1 MRKKILVAIILNVII
16 ISVTLGIISNL
27 TVRDSISRSLD
38 DRLMLARMIADY
50 IDSSLQANLNRL
62 MDISLSGKI
71 DLTYSNWDSARKAL
85 ETAYKY
91 SLFTDGVFLLDR
103 QGNILLTYPPQDVY
117 GENLSYIDYV
127 SQVLSEGKP
136 VISNVYTIDPIKK
149 QVLFMMV
156 PLKDRRDTIVGVAG
170 GMLSPGR
177 AFISSLLQR
186 MKIEKSGYI
195 DIIDSNEIVV
205 ASDYPARI
213 LSHDDNGGALAA
225 MIRRSQ
231 SGIRPYSH
239 VLPGAKGGE
248 TIKDILAF
256 VPLKRAPWGVIVGQ
270 EEKAVFAPAARL
282 KQHFF
287 FIVAAFIATSLLFGL
302 GASTSIV
309 RPLKALTAETNRI
322 AAGDLSKEVG
332 DLGSDEVLQLSNSFE
347 TMRKELSSSLD
358 SIQRQNLELEHRVAK
373 RTEQIQKSRL
383 QIKRLLKK
391 VISSQEHERARIAR
405 DIHDTV
411 LQDLSA
417 FLIKL
422 DICKLQHNQVP
433 ITEVD
438 EMRNILIDTMD
449 NVNSVIKDLRPS
461 ILDDFGIDTAITWLL
476 KNHLTEKGIDF
487 YFDMDF
493 PGKRR
498 LPSEVEIILFRI
510 LQEAIINIERHANAE
525 NVFVSLDVG
534 ESFIEILVED
544 DGCGFDVDQLM
555 SHPVEGG
562 RGLGIIGMKERA
574 SLLGGKLFIHS
585 MPSWGTRVCMQIPLN
600 GRLEDV

>member
-1 MRKKILVAIILNVII
+1 MRQKILVAIILNVII
-16 ISVTLGIISNL
+16 ISVTLGIIINL
-27 TVRDSISRSLD
+27 TVRDSIRRSLD
-38 DRLMLARMIADY
+38 DRLMLARMIADD
-50 IDSSLQANLNRL
+50 IDVSLQTNLNRL

-71 DLTYSNWDSARKAL
+71 DLTYSNWESARKAL

-103 QGNILLTYPPQDVY
+103 QGNILLTYPPHDVY
-117 GENLSYIDYV
+117 GDNLSYINYV

-136 VISNVYTIDPIKK
+136 VISNVYTMYPIKK

-177 AFISSLLQR
+177 AFITNLLQR

-213 LSHDDNGGALAA
+213 LSHDDNSGTLAA
-225 MIRRSQ
+225 MIRREQ
-231 SGIRPYSH
+231 SGIRPFSH

-256 VPLKRAPWGVIVGQ
+256 VPLKSAPWGVIVGQ
-270 EEKAVFAPAARL
+270 EEKAVLAPATRL
-282 KQHFF
+282 KKHFF
-287 FIVAAFIATSLLFGL
+287 FIVAAFIATSLLFGI

-332 DLGSDEVLQLSNSFE
+332 DLGSDEVLQLSKSFE
-347 TMRKELSSSLD
+347 TMRIELAASLD

-373 RTEQIQKSRL
+373 RTEQMHKSRL
-383 QIKRLLKK
+383 QIKLLLKK

-405 DIHDTV
+405 DIHDTI

-422 DICKLQHNQVP
+422 DICKLQHLQVP
-433 ITEVD
+433 IAEID
-438 EMRNILIDTMD
+438 EMRNIVIETMD

-461 ILDDFGIDTAITWLL
+461 ILDDFGIDTAITWLM
-476 KNHLTEKGIDF
+476 KNHLAEKGIAF
-487 YFDMDF
+487 HFDMNF
-493 PGKRR
+493 PDGKR
-498 LPSEVEIILFRI
+498 LPSEVEISLFRI
-510 LQEAIINIERHANAE
+510 FQEAIINIKRHANAE
-525 NVFVSLDVG
+525 NVFVSLEVKK
-534 ESFIEILVED
+534 SFIEILIED
-544 DGCGFDVDQLM
+544 DGCGFDVDELM
-555 SHPVEGG
+555 SHPVEGS
-562 RGLGIIGMKERA
+562 RGLGVIGMKERA
-574 SLLGGKLFIHS
+574 SLLGGRLFVHS
-585 MPSWGTRVCMQIPLN
+585 IPGSGTRVCMQIPLK
-600 GRLEDV
+600 GQLEDV